1 MRAQFF
7 HPTFPQFPNI
17 VTTFSQYLLF
27 TLLWL
32 YGIWLQLFYS
42 QVLVFFRVNSCHF
55 HLLRFA
61 SNGISSTLL
70 THCFVNFSYFCHQV
84 FNRQEFFIFSECSI
98 FWHPIFSYIDASALL
113 IIGFL
118 KTFFLLS
125 ALPVSSESLSLVCSW
140 WSLVTSWRISSNIG
154 DS

>member
-32 YGIWLQLFYS
+32 YGIWLQFFYS

-70 THCFVNFSYFCHQV
+70 THCFVNFSYFCYQV